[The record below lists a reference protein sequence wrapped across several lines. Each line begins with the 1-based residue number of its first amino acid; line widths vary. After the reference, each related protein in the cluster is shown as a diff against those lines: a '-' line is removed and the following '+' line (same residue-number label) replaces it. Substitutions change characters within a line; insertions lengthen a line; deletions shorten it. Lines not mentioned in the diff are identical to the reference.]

1 MKILRNQ
8 TYRICLRWLS
18 STLYIWIFKYSFALV
33 KLPLFSR
40 NGPQTPPP
48 PLQKKKRNSW
58 AVLNRTIPFAQAVYR
73 GAFLDWEN
81 QSNHRGKSKGRK
93 IPLRTNEISK
103 LKQSNCLK
111 REKTRVTKSWLV
123 LVLHLIS
130 WESDSSFLDQ
140 WQSKKKRQKQRNP
153 ALLSTLNWKLLS
165 WSVLSVT
172 LENKS

>member
-33 KLPLFSR
+33 KPPLFSR

-48 PLQKKKRNSW
+48 PLQKKKGIHERYSI
-58 AVLNRTIPFAQAVYR
+58 VR
-73 GAFLDWEN
+73 FLLLKLSIERFSIEKN

-93 IPLRTNEISK
+93 ITLRTNEISK

-130 WESDSSFLDQ
+130 WESDSSFRDQ
-140 WQSKKKRQKQRNP
+140 WQSKKKKGKNKQKIPLYFRLSIENCSLGLCWVLL
-153 ALLSTLNWKLLS
+153 LLS
-165 WSVLSVT
+165 
-172 LENKS
+172 

>member
-1 MKILRNQ
+1 MKKLRNQ

-40 NGPQTPPP
+40 NEPQNP
-48 PLQKKKRNSW
+48 PLPSKKKRNSW

-73 GAFLDWEN
+73 AFLDWEN

-140 WQSKKKRQKQRNP
+140 WQSKKKKKGKNKQIPLYFRLSIENCSLGLCWV
-153 ALLSTLNWKLLS
+153 LL
-165 WSVLSVT
+165 
-172 LENKS
+172 

>member
-1 MKILRNQ
+1 MKKLRNQ

-40 NGPQTPPP
+40 NEPQNP
-48 PLQKKKRNSW
+48 PLPSKKKRNSW

-73 GAFLDWEN
+73 AFLDWEN

-130 WESDSSFLDQ
+130 WESDSSFRDQ
-140 WQSKKKRQKQRNP
+140 WQSKKKKRQKQTNP

-172 LENKS
+172 LENKL

>member
-1 MKILRNQ
+1 MKKLRNQ

-40 NGPQTPPP
+40 NGPQTPPS
-48 PLQKKKRNSW
+48 PLKKKRNSW

-73 GAFLDWEN
+73 AFLDWEN

-123 LVLHLIS
+123 LGKGKNKQIPLYFRLSIENCSLGLCWVLL
-130 WESDSSFLDQ
+130 
-140 WQSKKKRQKQRNP
+140 
-153 ALLSTLNWKLLS
+153 
-165 WSVLSVT
+165 
-172 LENKS
+172 